1 MQTFFDILNVANDIL
16 WTYIVIALLIGCA
29 LYFTIS
35 LRGVQF
41 LNFKEMLRSL
51 KPDSSSKTAT
61 EGKHISSFQAFAV
74 SLSCRV
80 GTGNLAGVASAIYV
94 GGPGAVF
101 WMWLMA
107 LLGSAT
113 AFVEAT
119 LAQLYKRKGEDS
131 FYGGPAYYMQHGLHK
146 RWMGIIFAVLIT
158 MTFGMANQMV
168 QSTTICDS
176 ICDFISI
183 GKVEV
188 GIALAVFSALIV
200 FGGVQRVSKFSAI
213 IVPVMA
219 VGYLIL
225 SLYILLTNITAL
237 PGIIRLII
245 DSAFGFEQAAG
256 GMVGAA
262 IMQGVKRGLFSNEAG
277 EGSSPNA
284 AAIATTSHPV
294 KQGLIQAL
302 GVFTDTLLICTCTAT
317 IILIA
322 GNYGSGRDGILLTA
336 DALDLTVGSIGRY
349 YLTAA
354 IFMFAFSTI
363 IANCFYGEANIR
375 FITKKR
381 WAVQAFRLVSCGT
394 VLLGSMM
401 SLQKAWAFVD
411 ICMGT
416 MTVCNIIAILCLLP
430 KVKFLY
436 EDYLRQRR
444 EGKDPTFKSSSM
456 PEIANDIEAW

>member
-1 MQTFFDILNVANDIL
+1 MQTFFDILNNINDIL
-16 WTYIVIALLIGCA
+16 WTYVVIALLIGCA

-51 KPDSSSKTAT
+51 KPDNSSKSAA
-61 EGKHISSFQAFAV
+61 EGKHVSSFQAFAV

-80 GTGNLAGVASAIYV
+80 GTGNLAGVASAICV

-176 ICDFISI
+176 LGDFLSI

-188 GIALAVFSALIV
+188 GIALSVFSALIV

-213 IVPVMA
+213 IVPIMA

-225 SLYILLTNITAL
+225 SLYILLSHITVL

-245 DSAFGFEQAAG
+245 DSAFGIEQAAG

-322 GNYGSGRDGILLTA
+322 GNYDSGRDGILLTA

-381 WAVQAFRLVSCGT
+381 WAVQLFRLVSCAT

-416 MTVCNIIAILCLLP
+416 MTVCNIIAILLLLP

-436 EDYLRQRR
+436 NDYLRQRH
-444 EGKDPTFKSSSM
+444 EGKDPTFNGGSM
-456 PEIANDIEAW
+456 PEIADDIEAW